1 MSTAG
6 ESAKQ
11 PEAASAAAAGSLLDQ
26 ITSMMPRAVEK
37 PRRDE
42 LIRSLVEESLK
53 GTVTFDKSITKTI
66 NQAISSIDTTMSQ
79 QLAAIMHNA
88 DFQKLEGSWRGMH
101 HLVMNSETGAQLKI
115 RVMNIS
121 KRELF
126 KDLDK
131 AVEFDQSQIFKK
143 IYEAEFG
150 SPGGEPY
157 GAMIGD
163 YEFSNHPEDVD
174 LLGKMSQISAAG
186 FCPFVSA
193 ASPKLL
199 GMDSFSELS
208 KPRDLEKIFLDET
221 YTKWRSFRDS
231 DDARYVV
238 LTMPRSLA
246 RLPYGKN
253 TKVVEEFD
261 FEEVELDEKG
271 DSKPVPHDNYSWMN
285 ASYVLGA
292 RLTDAFAKT
301 GWCTA
306 IRGAENG
313 GKVEGLPAHVF
324 TADDGDKALKCPTE
338 IAITDRREAELSKLG
353 FLPLCHYKNTDYAV
367 FFGAQ
372 TAQKAKKYDRPEAT
386 ANAAISARL
395 PYIMASSRI
404 AHFLKVIA
412 RDKIGSFMERQDCEE
427 WLKRWIANYVSSDPH
442 PSDEVKARYP
452 LAEAE
457 IKVEEIPGA
466 PGSYNAVAWLRPW
479 LQLEELTASLRMVA
493 KIPAAAKGG

>member
-1 MSTAG
+1 
-6 ESAKQ
+6 
-11 PEAASAAAAGSLLDQ
+11 
-26 ITSMMPRAVEK
+26 MMPRAVEK

-53 GTVTFDKSITKTI
+53 GPVTFDKSITKTI

-163 YEFSNHPEDVD
+163 YEFSNHPEDID

-271 DSKPVPHDNYSWMN
+271 DAKPVPHDNYSWMN

-386 ANAAISARL
+386 ANAAISSRL

-466 PGSYNAVAWLRPW
+466 PGSFTAVAWLRPW

-493 KIPAAAKGG
+493 KIPASAKGG

>member
-6 ESAKQ
+6 EAESQ
-11 PEAASAAAAGSLLDQ
+11 GSGAASEASGSLLDQ
-26 ITSMMPRAVEK
+26 ITSAMPRAVEK

-42 LIRSLVEESLK
+42 LVRSLVEESLK
-53 GTVTFDKSITKTI
+53 GTVQFDKNISRTI
-66 NQAISSIDTTMSQ
+66 SNAIAGIDAVMSR
-79 QLAAIMHNA
+79 QLAEILHHP
-88 DFQKLEGSWRGMH
+88 DFQKLEGSWRGLH
-101 HLVMNSETGAQLKI
+101 HLVMNSETGADLKI
-115 RVMNIS
+115 RVMNIG

-131 AVEFDQSQIFKK
+131 AIEFDQSQIFKK

-157 GAMIGD
+157 GALIGD
-163 YEFSNHPEDVD
+163 YEFTNHPEDID
-174 LLGKMSQISAAG
+174 LLSKMSQVGAAG
-186 FCPFVSA
+186 FCPFVTASA
-193 ASPKLL
+193 PELL
-199 GMDSFSELS
+199 GMDSFTELS
-208 KPRDLEKIFLDET
+208 KPRDLEKIFLDES

-231 DDARYVV
+231 DDSRFVV
-238 LTMPRSLA
+238 LTMPRSLS

-271 DSKPVPHDNYSWMN
+271 NAKPVPHSHYAWMN
-285 ASYVLGA
+285 TSYVLGS
-292 RLTDAFAKT
+292 RLTDAYAKF

-324 TADDGDKALKCPTE
+324 TADDGDKDLMCPTE

-372 TAQKAKKYDRPEAT
+372 TSQKPKKYDRPEAT

-395 PYIMASSRI
+395 PYIMATSRI

-427 WLKRWIANYVSSDPH
+427 WLKRWIANYVSTDPH

-479 LQLEELTASLRMVA
+479 LQLEELTTSLRMVA
-493 KIPAAAKGG
+493 KIPAGAKGG

>member
-1 MSTAG
+1 
-6 ESAKQ
+6 
-11 PEAASAAAAGSLLDQ
+11 
-26 ITSMMPRAVEK
+26 MMPRAVEK

-174 LLGKMSQISAAG
+174 LLGKMSQVSAAG

-246 RLPYGKN
+246 RLPYGKS

-271 DSKPVPHDNYSWMN
+271 DAKPVPHENYAWMN

-372 TAQKAKKYDRPEAT
+372 TTQKPKKYDRPEAT

-493 KIPAAAKGG
+493 KIPASAKGG

>member
-6 ESAKQ
+6 EAESQ
-11 PEAASAAAAGSLLDQ
+11 GSGASAEASGSLLDQ
-26 ITSMMPRAVEK
+26 ITSVMPRAVEK

-42 LIRSLVEESLK
+42 LVRSLVEESLK
-53 GTVTFDKSITKTI
+53 GTVQFDKNISRTI
-66 NQAISSIDTTMSQ
+66 SNAIAAIDSAMSR
-79 QLAAIMHNA
+79 QLAEILHHP
-88 DFQKLEGSWRGMH
+88 DYQKLEGSWRGLH
-101 HLVMNSETGAQLKI
+101 HLVMNSETGADLKI
-115 RVMNIS
+115 RVMNIG

-131 AVEFDQSQIFKK
+131 AIEFDQSQIFKK

-157 GAMIGD
+157 ATLIGD
-163 YEFSNHPEDVD
+163 YEFTNHPEDID
-174 LLGKMSQISAAG
+174 LLSKMSQVGAAG
-186 FCPFVSA
+186 FCPFITASA
-193 ASPKLL
+193 PELL
-199 GMDSFSELS
+199 GMESFTELS
-208 KPRDLEKIFLDET
+208 KPRDLEKIFLDES

-231 DDARYVV
+231 DDSRFVV
-238 LTMPRSLA
+238 LTMPRSLS

-271 DSKPVPHDNYSWMN
+271 NAKPVPHQHYAWMN
-285 ASYVLGA
+285 TSYVLGT
-292 RLTDAFAKT
+292 RLTDAHAKF

-324 TADDGDKALKCPTE
+324 TADDGDKDLKCPTE

-395 PYIMASSRI
+395 PYIMATSRI

-427 WLKRWIANYVSSDPH
+427 WLKRWIANYVSTDPH

-479 LQLEELTASLRMVA
+479 LQLEELSTSLRMVA
-493 KIPAAAKGG
+493 KIPAGAKGG

>member
-1 MSTAG
+1 MSTSG
-6 ESAKQ
+6 ESAKEPQ
-11 PEAASAAAAGSLLDQ
+11 AASTSAAGSLLDQ

-66 NQAISSIDTTMSQ
+66 NRAIDAIDATMSA
-79 QLAAIMHNA
+79 QLAAIMHNPG
-88 DFQKLEGSWRGMH
+88 FQKLEGSWRGLH

-115 RVMNIS
+115 RVMNVS

-131 AVEFDQSQIFKK
+131 AVEFDQSQVFKK

-163 YEFSNHPEDVD
+163 YEFANHPEDIE
-174 LLGKMSQISAAG
+174 LLGKMSQVAAAG
-186 FCPFVSA
+186 FCPFISA
-193 ASPKLL
+193 ASPNLL
-199 GMDSFSELS
+199 GMESFSELS
-208 KPRDLEKIFLDET
+208 KPRDMEKIFLDES
-221 YTKWRSFRDS
+221 YAKWRGFRDS
-231 DDARYVV
+231 DDARFVV
-238 LTMPRSLA
+238 LTMPRSLS
-246 RLPYGKN
+246 RLPYGKS
-253 TKVVEEFD
+253 TKAVDEFN
-261 FEEVELDEKG
+261 FEEVELDAKG
-271 DSKPVPHDNYSWMN
+271 DAKPVPHDHYSWMN
-285 ASYVLGA
+285 TAYVLGA
-292 RLTDAFAKT
+292 RLTDAFART

-324 TADDGDKALKCPTE
+324 TADDGDKSLKCPTE

-372 TAQKAKKYDRPEAT
+372 TTQKAKKLDRPEAS
-386 ANAAISARL
+386 ANAAISGRL

-427 WLKRWIANYVSSDPH
+427 WLRRWIANYVSSDPH
-442 PSDEVKARYP
+442 PSDDVKARYP

-457 IKVEEIPGA
+457 IKVEEIPGS

-479 LQLEELTASLRMVA
+479 LQLEELTTSLRMVA
-493 KIPAAAKGG
+493 KIPAAAKGA

>member
-6 ESAKQ
+6 ESGKQ
-11 PEAASAAAAGSLLDQ
+11 AAPAAAAAEGSLLDQ
-26 ITSMMPRAVEK
+26 ITNMMPRAVEK

-42 LIRSLVEESLK
+42 LIRSLVEESLR
-53 GTVTFDKSITKTI
+53 GTVQFDKNVSKTI
-66 NQAISSIDTTMSQ
+66 TRAIAAIDETLSR
-79 QLAAIMHNA
+79 QLAAIMHNP
-88 DFQKLEGSWRGMH
+88 DFQKLEGSWRGLH
-101 HLVMNSETGAQLKI
+101 HLVMNSETGAQLKL
-115 RVMNIS
+115 RVLNVN

-131 AVEFDQSQIFKK
+131 AVEFDQSQAFKK

-157 GAMIGD
+157 GAIIGD

-174 LLGKMSQISAAG
+174 LLAKMSQVSAAG
-186 FCPFVSA
+186 FCPFISA
-193 ASPKLL
+193 ASPKLI
-199 GMDSFSELS
+199 GMESFTELS

-221 YTKWRSFRDS
+221 YVKWRSFRES
-231 DDARYVV
+231 DDSRFVV
-238 LTMPRSLA
+238 LTMPRSLS

-253 TKVVEEFD
+253 TKVVDEFD
-261 FEEVELDEKG
+261 FEEVDLDEKG
-271 DSKPVPHDNYSWMN
+271 NSKPVPHENYAWMN
-285 ASYVLGA
+285 TSYVLGA
-292 RLTDAFAKT
+292 KLTDAFAKF

-324 TADDGDKALKCPTE
+324 TCDDGDKALQCPTE

-372 TAQKAKKYDRPEAT
+372 TTQKPKKYDRPEAT

-395 PYIMASSRI
+395 PYMMASSRI

-412 RDKIGSFMERQDCEE
+412 RDKIGSFMERQDCED
-427 WLKRWIANYVSSDPH
+427 WLKRWIANYVSTDPH
-442 PSDEVKARYP
+442 PSEDVKARYP

-457 IKVEEIPGA
+457 IKVEEVPGA

-479 LQLEELTASLRMVA
+479 LQLEELTTSLRMVA

>member
-1 MSTAG
+1 MSTGESQQQDSASAESTAG
-6 ESAKQ
+6 
-11 PEAASAAAAGSLLDQ
+11 LLDQ
-26 ITSMMPRAVEK
+26 ITTMMPRAVEK

-42 LIRSLVEESLK
+42 LIRSLVEQSLQ
-53 GTVTFDKSITKTI
+53 GTVKFDKNISKTI
-66 NQAISSIDTTMSQ
+66 SNAITAIDAAMST
-79 QLAAIMHNA
+79 QLAAVLHNA
-88 DFQKLEGSWRGMH
+88 DLQKLEGSWRGLH
-101 HLVMNSETGAQLKI
+101 HLIMNSETGSQLKI
-115 RVMNIS
+115 RVMNIG

-157 GAMIGD
+157 GALIGD
-163 YEFSNHPEDVD
+163 YEFTNHPEDID
-174 LLGKMSQISAAG
+174 MLSKMSQVSAAG
-186 FCPFVSA
+186 FAPFLSA
-193 ASPKLL
+193 ADPQLL
-199 GMDSFSELS
+199 GMDSYTELS
-208 KPRDLEKIFLDET
+208 KPRDLEKIFLDES
-221 YTKWRSFRDS
+221 YAKWRSFRDS
-231 DDARYVV
+231 DDSRFAV
-238 LTMPRSLA
+238 LTMPRALS

-271 DSKPVPHDNYSWMN
+271 NSKPVPHENYTWMN
-285 ASYVLGA
+285 SSYVLGTQMTA
-292 RLTDAFAKT
+292 AYAKF

-313 GKVEGLPAHVF
+313 GKVEGLPAHIF
-324 TADDGDKALKCPTE
+324 TADDGDQAMKCPTE

-372 TAQKAKKYDRPEAT
+372 TTQKPKKYDRPEAT

-412 RDKIGSFMERQDCEE
+412 RDKIGSFMERQDCED
-427 WLKRWIANYVSSDPH
+427 WLKRWISNYVSTDPH

-457 IKVEEIPGA
+457 IKVEEIPGS

-479 LQLEELTASLRMVA
+479 LQLEELTSSLRMVA
-493 KIPAAAKGG
+493 KIPAKGG

>member
-1 MSTAG
+1 MSTG
-6 ESAKQ
+6 ESQ
-11 PEAASAAAAGSLLDQ
+11 QQETAAAAQSSEGLLDQ
-26 ITSMMPRAVEK
+26 ITTMMPRAVEK

-53 GTVTFDKSITKTI
+53 GTVKFDKNVGKTI
-66 NQAISSIDTTMSQ
+66 TNAMAAIDAAMST
-79 QLAAIMHNA
+79 QLAAIMHHA
-88 DFQKLEGSWRGMH
+88 DFQKLEGSWRGLH
-101 HLVMNSETGAQLKI
+101 HLVMNSETGSQLKI
-115 RVMNIS
+115 RVMNIG

-157 GAMIGD
+157 GALIGD
-163 YEFSNHPEDVD
+163 YEFTNHPEDID
-174 LLGKMSQISAAG
+174 TLSKMSQVAAAG
-186 FCPFVSA
+186 FAPFLSA
-193 ASPKLL
+193 ADPKLL
-199 GMDSFSELS
+199 GMESYSELS

-221 YTKWRSFRDS
+221 YAKWRSFRDS
-231 DDARYVV
+231 DDSRFAV
-238 LTMPRSLA
+238 LTMPRSLS

-253 TKVVEEFD
+253 TKVVDEFD

-271 DSKPVPHDNYSWMN
+271 NSKPVAHSNYAWMN
-285 ASYVLGA
+285 SSYVLGTQ
-292 RLTDAFAKT
+292 LTSAFSKF

-313 GKVEGLPAHVF
+313 GKVEGLPAHIF
-324 TADDGDKALKCPTE
+324 TADDGDQAMKCPTE

-372 TAQKAKKYDRPEAT
+372 TVQKSKKYDKPEAT

-395 PYIMASSRI
+395 PYIMATSRI

-412 RDKIGSFMERQDCEE
+412 RDKIGSFMERQDCED
-427 WLKRWIANYVSSDPH
+427 WLKRWIANYVSTDPH
-442 PSDEVKARYP
+442 PSDDVKARYP

-457 IKVEEIPGA
+457 IKVEDIPGS
-466 PGSYNAVAWLRPW
+466 PGSYNAVAHLRPW
-479 LQLEELTASLRMVA
+479 LQLEELTTSLRLVA
-493 KIPAAAKGG
+493 KIPAKSG

>member
-1 MSTAG
+1 MSGAE
-6 ESAKQ
+6 ESRQ
-11 PEAASAAAAGSLLDQ
+11 GEAAVAAEGAAGSLLDQ
-26 ITSMMPRAVEK
+26 ITTMMPRAVEK

-53 GTVTFDKSITKTI
+53 GTVKFDKNISKTI
-66 NQAISSIDTTMSQ
+66 SNAISAIDMAMSR
-79 QLAAIMHNA
+79 QLAAIIHHA
-88 DFQKLEGSWRGMH
+88 DFQRLEGSWRGLH

-115 RVMNIS
+115 RVMNIG

-157 GAMIGD
+157 GALIGD
-163 YEFSNHPEDVD
+163 YEFTNHPEDVD
-174 LLGKMSQISAAG
+174 LLGKMSQVSAAG
-186 FCPFVSA
+186 FVPFLSA
-193 ASPKLL
+193 AAPQLL
-199 GMDSFSELS
+199 GMDAYTELS
-208 KPRDLEKIFLDET
+208 KPRDLEKIFLDES

-231 DDARYVV
+231 DDSRFVV
-238 LTMPRSLA
+238 LTMPRSLS

-261 FEEVELDEKG
+261 FEEVDLDEKG
-271 DSKPVPHDNYSWMN
+271 DAKPVPHEHYAWMN
-285 ASYVLGA
+285 TAYVLGA
-292 RLTDAFAKT
+292 RLTDAFAKF

-324 TADDGDKALKCPTE
+324 TADDGDKDLMCPTE

-372 TAQKAKKYDRPEAT
+372 TTQKPKKYDRPEAT

-395 PYIMASSRI
+395 PYIMATSRI

-412 RDKIGSFMERQDCEE
+412 RDKIGSFMERQDCED
-427 WLKRWIANYVSSDPH
+427 WLKRWIANYVSTDPH
-442 PSDEVKARYP
+442 PSDDVKARYP

-479 LQLEELTASLRMVA
+479 LQLEELTTSLRMVA
-493 KIPAAAKGG
+493 RIPAKTG